1 MIIYSKPAHYLAQK
15 NLFYQQQ
22 KQKRGGKFMFNYKF
36 DDIFTEKTVELVE
49 EKVVKD
55 QPLEPIVDLDPSKS
69 DIICG
74 KKSLE

>member
-1 MIIYSKPAHYLAQK
+1 
-15 NLFYQQQ
+15 
-22 KQKRGGKFMFNYKF
+22 MFNYKF
-36 DDIFTEKTVELVE
+36 DDVFTEKTVELVE